1 MPKKEKIKK
10 PRRVYRGVVG
20 FAKLMSPALK
30 LFYYVSIA
38 LVLLCGIIALI
49 MVFVNVSVEDM
60 LLPPL
65 MSVHENE
72 YYSIT
77 IGNGICIDSAY
88 DAVSLGDIKTV
99 IYAELLMA
107 AAFFCMAAPI
117 SLIISRL
124 LKNVVSGAEYDL
136 KNARYMIYI
145 ALSVMI
151 GYTFVQT
158 AARFYNYLLVK
169 TFVES
174 SETIHFAMGFDPEG
188 VIVGLMIILFAYI
201 YGHSCEKYL
210 LEAAAAAPNTA
221 VTEHKM

>member
-77 IGNGICIDSAY
+77 IGNGIRIDAAY
-88 DAVSLGDIKTV
+88 DAVSLGDRLGRV
-99 IYAELLMA
+99 VFPRGEVVGE
-107 AAFFCMAAPI
+107 FCNQGLPA
-117 SLIISRL
+117 
-124 LKNVVSGAEYDL
+124 
-136 KNARYMIYI
+136 
-145 ALSVMI
+145 
-151 GYTFVQT
+151 TF
-158 AARFYNYLLVK
+158 
-169 TFVES
+169 E
-174 SETIHFAMGFDPEG
+174 
-188 VIVGLMIILFAYI
+188 
-201 YGHSCEKYL
+201 
-210 LEAAAAAPNTA
+210 
-221 VTEHKM
+221 